1 MFSTEIHFLCI
12 KREVEAYAL
21 FKKQINTPV
30 KPIMFPNPISKRKG
44 KVKKV
49 KRMGVL
55 CYNLCSHMKCEK
67 RSPQDSSA
75 EDNRH

>member
-30 KPIMFPNPISKRKG
+30 KPIMFPNSISKQKG
-44 KVKKV
+44 KGEKSEKN
-49 KRMGVL
+49 GGFVL
-55 CYNLCSHMKCEK
+55 QSVLPHEV
-67 RSPQDSSA
+67 
-75 EDNRH
+75 